1 MQEKQ
6 SAEFAGKLDAF
17 MLGME
22 DDLMN
27 FKDVEYKGC
36 ILKEKEIIDLFIS
49 NSWIS
54 RFFPEW
60 KQ

>member
-1 MQEKQ
+1 
-6 SAEFAGKLDAF
+6 
-17 MLGME
+17 
-22 DDLMN
+22 MN